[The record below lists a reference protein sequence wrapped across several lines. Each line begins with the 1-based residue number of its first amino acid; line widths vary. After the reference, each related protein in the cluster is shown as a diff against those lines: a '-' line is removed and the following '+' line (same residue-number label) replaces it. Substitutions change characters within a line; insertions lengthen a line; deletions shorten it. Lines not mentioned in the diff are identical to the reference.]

1 MNVLNR
7 VPIARK
13 LPALVAG
20 LALITAAVM
29 GFSNYRQAASTLLD
43 LKDEELLA
51 VAQAR
56 KAALADYLDSIT
68 QDIRFVAT
76 NPTTRVA
83 LRDFDTAWDS
93 LRINQTS
100 VLQRL
105 YIEENPHPT
114 GQKENLDAAPDDSL
128 YSQYHATYHPWFRQ
142 FLRERG
148 YYDIFLFDL
157 QGNLLYTVFKELDY
171 ATNLNSGEYKDTDL
185 GNAFRAAVEAR
196 ETGRLSFFDFEPYAP
211 SHGAPA
217 SFISTPI
224 PDEQGRMIG
233 VLVFQMPIDRLNA
246 VMSADAGLGETGET
260 LLIGPDHLM
269 RADSRLSE
277 ESTIL
282 QAEVVGGTADAALA
296 GEFAVGHDTGVH
308 GYDVESAAVPLD
320 FQGVRWAVLAQV
332 SIDEAFA
339 PVFAMR
345 NQMILLGLVL
355 LAVVAVI
362 GFLFARGITRPLSLM
377 NKAMEKLAK
386 NDLEVEIEGRQR
398 GDEIG
403 AMARA
408 VQVFKDNAVRLAKV
422 GDAQELLSTLDGIG
436 ASQAMIEFNPDGT
449 IIKANDNFLTA
460 LGYQLGEVQGQHH
473 RMFCDKSYGSSA
485 EYEAFWEKLRQG
497 QFQAGE
503 FMRIT
508 KDGREI
514 WIQAAYN
521 PVSDRDGTVVKVVKN
536 AVDITERKL
545 QSLDLLATLEGIGT
559 SQAMIE
565 FLPDGTI
572 TTANENFLGALGYTL
587 DEIKG
592 QHHKIFCDQGY
603 ASSKGYEQ
611 FWQTLR
617 SGQFQAGEY
626 KRLTKGG
633 DEVWIQAAYNPVMD
647 RDGKVVKVVKN
658 AVDITP
664 QKQAERQMAD
674 RVGEVVN
681 LVSSAASEMQST
693 AESMSGTAERSAQQS
708 QAVAAASEEATTNV
722 QTVSAAAE
730 QMAKS
735 VQEISGQV
743 SQSSS
748 IADRA
753 VGEAEKTNHTVEGLA
768 GAAQKIGEV
777 VELISDIASQT
788 NLLALNATIE
798 AARAGDAG
806 KGFAVVASEVKSLAN
821 QTAKATEEI
830 SAQINS
836 MQEATSG
843 TVDAIKGI
851 STTIQEISE
860 IANSIASA
868 VEEQGAAT
876 QEIARNVQE
885 AATGTQEVSSN
896 INQVNE
902 AASETGQ
909 SAGEV
914 LDAAK
919 ELAKHG
925 ETLRAE
931 IDTFVNRDAA

>member
-1 MNVLNR
+1 MDFVNKVA
-7 VPIARK
+7 IARK
-13 LPALVAG
+13 LPALVTGA
-20 LALITAAVM
+20 ALITALAL
-29 GFSNYRQAASTLLD
+29 GFSNYQQAAGA
-43 LKDEELLA
+43 LKKAKEDKLIA
-51 VAQAR
+51 VAEAR
-56 KAALADYLDSIT
+56 KSALADYLDSIT
-68 QDIRFVAT
+68 QDMRFVAT
-76 NPTTRVA
+76 NPTTRIA
-83 LRDFDTAWDS
+83 LRDFETAWGS
-93 LRINQTS
+93 LRSNQTNT
-100 VLQRL
+100 LQRL

-114 GQKENLDAAPDDSL
+114 GQKENLDAAPDRSL

-171 ATNLNSGEYKDTDL
+171 ATNLNTGKYKDTDL
-185 GNAFRAAVEAR
+185 GNAFRAAVKTREA
-196 ETGRLSFFDFEPYAP
+196 GRLSFFDFQPYAP

-217 SFISTPI
+217 SFMATPI

-260 LLIGPDHLM
+260 FLIGRDHLM
-269 RADSRLSE
+269 RTDSRLSD

-282 QAEVVGGTADAALA
+282 TQAIQSEAADVALA
-296 GEFAVGHDTGVH
+296 GEIAISEEPGFH
-308 GYDVESAAVPLD
+308 GYDVLTAAAPLD
-320 FQGVRWAVLAQV
+320 FLGVRWAVLAEV
-332 SIDEAFA
+332 GVDEAFA
-339 PVFAMR
+339 PVLKMR
-345 NQMILLGLVL
+345 NQMLLLGIAL
-355 LAVVAVI
+355 LIAVSVVGI
-362 GFLFARGITRPLSLM
+362 FFARGITRPLSLINDAM
-377 NKAMEKLAK
+377 RRLAADDLKA
-386 NDLEVEIEGRQR
+386 EIFGQDR

-408 VQVFKDNAVRLAKV
+408 VQTFKENAIKLAAM
-422 GDAQELLSTLDGIG
+422 GDAQQLTQMVESMPVGVMMCDPKTLEINYLNAFSRETLKTLEAHLPVKADDLMGQCID
-436 ASQAMIEFNPDGT
+436 IFHKNPSHQRQ
-449 IIKANDNFLTA
+449 I
-460 LGYQLGEVQGQHH
+460 LGDPKNLPHNAQIRVGP
-473 RMFCDKSYGSSA
+473 
-485 EYEAFWEKLRQG
+485 
-497 QFQAGE
+497 
-503 FMRIT
+503 
-508 KDGREI
+508 EI
-514 WIQAAYN
+514 
-521 PVSDRDGTVVKVVKN
+521 
-536 AVDITERKL
+536 
-545 QSLDLLATLEGIGT
+545 LDLLVTPINDKNGNYMGPMLTWSVVTEKAKADADAARLLQMVENMPINIMTCDPQTLEINYINQT
-559 SQAMIE
+559 SIKTLTGVQQH
-565 FLPDGTI
+565 LPVPPDQL
-572 TTANENFLGALGYTL
+572 LGQCIDIFHKNPSHQRQILGDPKNL
-587 DEIKG
+587 PHKAKIK
-592 QHHKIFCDQGY
+592 
-603 ASSKGYEQ
+603 
-611 FWQTLR
+611 L
-617 SGQFQAGEY
+617 
-626 KRLTKGG
+626 G
-633 DEVWIQAAYNPVMD
+633 DETLNLSVSPIMD
-647 RDGKVVKVVKN
+647 KDGSYIGPMLAWDVVSAQV
-658 AVDITP
+658 
-664 QKQAERQMAD
+664 QMAD

-681 LVSSAASEMQST
+681 LVSSAASELQGT
-693 AESMSGTAERSAQQS
+693 AESMSSTAERSAQQS
-708 QAVAAASEEATTNV
+708 QTVAAASEEATTNV
-722 QTVSAAAE
+722 QTVAAAAE

-836 MQEATSG
+836 MQEATTG

-851 STTIQEISE
+851 SSTIQEISE
-860 IANSIASA
+860 IASAIASA

-896 INQVNE
+896 IAQVNE

-925 ETLRAE
+925 ETLRQE
-931 IDTFVNRDAA
+931 IDAFVNRDAA